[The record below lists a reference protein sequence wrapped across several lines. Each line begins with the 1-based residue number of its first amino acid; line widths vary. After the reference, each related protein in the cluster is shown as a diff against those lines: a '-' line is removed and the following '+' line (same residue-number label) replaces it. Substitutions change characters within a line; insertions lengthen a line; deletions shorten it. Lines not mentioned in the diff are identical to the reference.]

1 MRTLSITPICVHFHF
16 IWQSSILRAYFKAD
30 SLRNWN
36 FLFEV
41 HRSTLKEKRVQE
53 RSILNS
59 CLIWWA
65 LTFFP
70 LSKIVLYFS
79 QGKKIVFLFFCGQ
92 LTLERVAKEKKGKK
106 LRENTQIS
114 GVLTPSGEI
123 LYLNFLSYADLYLD
137 CCVSLILKSFLSNNS
152 GELCM
157 VWRAAS
163 MYIRRVAARLW
174 ALEHPTGRSHLF
186 LFSRYEVRICGTV
199 YKIIFYFMKIF
210 LYSRI

>member
-1 MRTLSITPICVHFHF
+1 M
-16 IWQSSILRAYFKAD
+16 
-30 SLRNWN
+30 
-36 FLFEV
+36 
-41 HRSTLKEKRVQE
+41 
-53 RSILNS
+53 NS

-65 LTFFP
+65 LKFFP

-79 QGKKIVFLFFCGQ
+79 QEKKIVFLFFCGQ

-163 MYIRRVAARLW
+163 MYIRRVAARL
-174 ALEHPTGRSHLF
+174 
-186 LFSRYEVRICGTV
+186 
-199 YKIIFYFMKIF
+199 
-210 LYSRI
+210 